1 MDVVT
6 YTAARRNFKKTMEK
20 VCDDHTPVVITRQN
34 ERPVVMLSLEDY
46 NAIEETLYVLRSPK
60 NATRLLQSVAN
71 VKRRRYTKQTLIRE

>member
-60 NATRLLQSVAN
+60 NATRLLQSVEN
-71 VKRRRYTKQTLIRE
+71 VKRRRYTKRTLIRE